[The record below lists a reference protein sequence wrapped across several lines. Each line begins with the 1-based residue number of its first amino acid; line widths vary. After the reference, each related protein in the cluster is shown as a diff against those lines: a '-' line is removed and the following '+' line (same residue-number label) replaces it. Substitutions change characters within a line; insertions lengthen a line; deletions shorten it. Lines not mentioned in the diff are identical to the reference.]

1 MKQIRLSTILLIVL
15 NLFFGSGLALATE
28 ESQVFDEDSLVSEEP
43 LAIME
48 ETAPAEEIFHPIY
61 SLHGSVELD
70 SDSYFGNYPKIT
82 EKNRKAAGINEDEF
96 NDINQHLTLN
106 NPTNPNSAQ
115 YINLDFYTNPLP
127 DFELF
132 IRGNYGGVAGNQMG
146 WITEEC
152 YAHYYTE
159 KAMYT
164 LGRFEPEFGRMGLLL
179 HNPIDGLVL
188 NTRWKDIW
196 FTGYYSRLT
205 TSFYSGNFPYIA
217 SGFDDLVAFRF
228 SWKYGENL
236 LGLNL
241 IPSGF
246 EEEKALSLDFA
257 GKIMNRSATGE
268 IGLLYPSRL
277 NRSKMIF
284 ERAPEAPS
292 EDSEDEPLPP
302 SESYMSKDV
311 EAVGEGVYP
320 SMVVSVNLIEAPRQM
335 LRLAIGGTHE
345 GFSSIIMRTP
355 SRVYFHLREM
365 EDPVKFGPNLWGG
378 DLLYQRGINDNW
390 ILMLNLILTDYVDK
404 EFFEQYQEPLQPL
417 LGPYPTRICGVK
429 LKRILSATAEIS
441 LAMTYYGEQNWDYG
455 KIALNWRV
463 FF

>member
-1 MKQIRLSTILLIVL
+1 MKQILLLTITLAVL
-15 NLFFGSGLALATE
+15 NLVFDVGLALATE
-28 ESQVFDEDSLVSEEP
+28 ESQVFHEDLLVSEEP
-43 LAIME
+43 LAIE
-48 ETAPAEEIFHPIY
+48 ETTSAEEAFHPIY

-70 SDSYFGNYPKIT
+70 SDSYFGNYPKLT

-96 NDINQHLTLN
+96 NHINQYLSLN
-106 NPTNPNSAQ
+106 NPTDLNSTQ

-127 DFELF
+127 DVELF
-132 IRGNYGGVAGNQMG
+132 INGNYGGVAGGEIG
-146 WITEEC
+146 WSIDEC

-179 HNPIDGLVL
+179 HNPIDGLAL

-196 FTGYYSRLT
+196 FTGYYSRLI
-205 TSFYSGNFPYIA
+205 TSFYGGNYPYIA
-217 SGFDDLVAFRF
+217 SGFDDLAAFRF

-236 LGLNL
+236 LALNL

-257 GKIMNRSATGE
+257 SKIMNRSVTGE

-277 NRSKMIF
+277 NRIKTTF
-284 ERAPEAPS
+284 ERTPEASP
-292 EDSEDEPLPP
+292 EDSEEEPPPP
-302 SESYMSKDV
+302 SERYISKDV
-311 EAVGEGVYP
+311 EAVREGVYP
-320 SMVVSVNLIEAPRQM
+320 GMAVSVNLIEAPRQM

-345 GFSSIIMRTP
+345 GFSSIAMTTP
-355 SRVYFHLREM
+355 GRVYFHLREM

-390 ILMLNLILTDYVDK
+390 ILMLNLILTDYIDK
-404 EFFEQYQEPLQPL
+404 EFFEQYQKPLQPI
-417 LGPYPTRICGVK
+417 LGPYPTRICGIK
-429 LKRILSATAEIS
+429 LKRRLSATSEIS
-441 LAMTYYGEQNWDYG
+441 LAMTYYGEQDWDYG